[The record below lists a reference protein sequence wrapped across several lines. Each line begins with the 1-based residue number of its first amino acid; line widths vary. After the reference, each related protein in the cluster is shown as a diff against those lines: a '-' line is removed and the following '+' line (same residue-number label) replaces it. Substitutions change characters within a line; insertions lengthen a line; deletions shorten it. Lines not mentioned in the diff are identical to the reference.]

1 MAMATIDQLDLSV
14 YNLYAIRTKMV
25 EQINQQ
31 MQLDKAASIPPQTLV
46 MDSFP
51 KLTELDILLGIVPL
65 HTPWAYFL
73 PPKQFRTIRRSP
85 FAFFRVAPSLGSLE
99 EQEQGEVLL
108 DSVECS
114 SPEEIKE
121 KAAIKSCFKQIDQIN
136 RWLGYI
142 IGRVGQFLQG

>member
-1 MAMATIDQLDLSV
+1 MATIDKLDLNV

-31 MQLDKAASIPPQTLV
+31 LQLDKAESIPPQTSV
-46 MDSFP
+46 MTIFP

-65 HTPWAYFL
+65 HTPWAYFF
-73 PPKQFRTIRRSP
+73 PPKQFHTIRRSP

-99 EQEQGEVLL
+99 EQEKEEAIL
-108 DSVECS
+108 DAIECT
-114 SPEEIKE
+114 SPEQAKE
-121 KAAIKSCFKQIDQIN
+121 KLAIKNCFKQIEQIN

>member
-1 MAMATIDQLDLSV
+1 MATIDKLDLSV

-31 MQLDKAASIPPQTLV
+31 LQLDKAASIPPQIQV
-46 MDSFP
+46 MDLYP

-65 HTPWAYFL
+65 HTPWAYFF
-73 PPKQFRTIRRSP
+73 PPKRYKFIRRSP

-99 EQEQGEVLL
+99 DQEKGEALL
-108 DSVECS
+108 DAVECRT
-114 SPEEIKE
+114 PEEAKE
-121 KAAIKSCFKQIDQIN
+121 KAAIKGCFKQIDQIN

>member
-1 MAMATIDQLDLSV
+1 MATIDKLDLSV

-46 MDSFP
+46 MDIYP
-51 KLTELDILLGIVPL
+51 KLDELDILMGVVALN
-65 HTPWAYFL
+65 TPWAYFY
-73 PPKQFRTIRRSP
+73 PPQKFQGIRRSP
-85 FAFFRVAPSLGSLE
+85 FAFFRIAPSLGSLE
-99 EQEQGEVLL
+99 DQEKGESLL
-108 DSVECS
+108 DSILCET
-114 SPEEIKE
+114 PEEEKE
-121 KAAIKSCFKQIDQIN
+121 KALIKGCFKQVDQIN

>member
-1 MAMATIDQLDLSV
+1 MATIDKLDLSV

-31 MQLDKAASIPPQTLV
+31 LQLDKAASIPPQTHV
-46 MDSFP
+46 MDIYP

-65 HTPWAYFL
+65 HTPWAYFF
-73 PPKQFRTIRRSP
+73 PPKQFRFIRRSP

-99 EQEQGEVLL
+99 DQEKGEALL
-108 DSVECS
+108 DSVTCAT
-114 SPEEIKE
+114 PEEIKE
-121 KAAIKSCFKQIDQIN
+121 KATIKSCFKQIDQIN

>member
-1 MAMATIDQLDLSV
+1 MATIDKLDLSV

-31 MQLDKAASIPPQTLV
+31 LQLDKAASIPPQT
-46 MDSFP
+46 MIMGSFP

-73 PPKQFRTIRRSP
+73 PPKMYRTIRRSP

-99 EQEQGEVLL
+99 DQEKGEVLL
-108 DSVECS
+108 DSVECK
-114 SPEEIKE
+114 SPEELRE
-121 KAAIKSCFKQIDQIN
+121 KAAIKNCFKQIDQIN

>member
-1 MAMATIDQLDLSV
+1 MATIDKLDLSV

-31 MQLDKAASIPPQTLV
+31 LQLDKASSIPPQTLV

-65 HTPWAYFL
+65 HTPWAYFF
-73 PPKQFRTIRRSP
+73 PPKRFGEIRRSP
-85 FAFFRVAPSLGSLE
+85 FAFFRVAPSLGSLQ
-99 EQEQGEVLL
+99 EQEQGEKLL
-108 DSVECS
+108 DSVQCS
-114 SPEEIKE
+114 SPEEAKE
-121 KAAIKSCFKQIDQIN
+121 KATIKNCFKQIDQIN